1 MPMLGRVGGTY
12 PLRFREVEDLFGY
25 SVSDA
30 GLPDGFLDEA
40 RSSLHQVGWRVVEQG
55 RKVYFL
61 PQSLSKV
68 GGAEAVVERLRA
80 ERIFAAGDS
89 LLDLEVMELA
99 GKTTLF
105 AACRLSDM
113 KMGQLVSF
121 ELAADQAKF
130 ERLFT
135 PD

>member
-1 MPMLGRVGGTY
+1 MATQTIQTDLYKLY
-12 PLRFREVEDLFGY
+12 PSPRNTHKDVFE
-25 SVSDA
+25 
-30 GLPDGFLDEA
+30 
-40 RSSLHQVGWRVVEQG
+40 HQVFVP
-55 RKVYFL
+55 Y
-61 PQSLSKV
+61 PY
-68 GGAEAVVERLRA
+68 A
-80 ERIFAAGDS
+80 II
-89 LLDLEVMELA
+89 DLEVMELA

-121 ELAADQAKF
+121 ELTSDQARF

>member
-1 MPMLGRVGGTY
+1 MATQTIQTDLYKLY
-12 PLRFREVEDLFGY
+12 PSPRNTHKDVFE
-25 SVSDA
+25 
-30 GLPDGFLDEA
+30 
-40 RSSLHQVGWRVVEQG
+40 HQVFVP
-55 RKVYFL
+55 Y
-61 PQSLSKV
+61 PY
-68 GGAEAVVERLRA
+68 A
-80 ERIFAAGDS
+80 II
-89 LLDLEVMELA
+89 DLEVMELV